1 MSNTNVNQTK
11 ILDYL
16 KKGVTLGKQF
26 FKSKSIARELGLST
40 NEVGTN
46 ISMLIDNSENIV
58 IEKWSY
64 SHRTTWRVYSAKEA
78 KERLFLERFG
88 EALTSILVINNYG
101 QFAHLIHRAVRD
113 LNVDS
118 ELVKNTLGVD
128 ELLRRDPD
136 GLILSGGPTMDR
148 IGNCKL
154 YVKEIDLPILGI
166 CLGHQLIAE
175 TFGGTVSKG
184 ASGGYAHIVVE
195 IIEPDDI
202 LVDTVSYT

>member
-64 SHRTTWRVYSAKEA
+64 SHGTTWRVYTAKEA
-78 KERLFLERFG
+78 
-88 EALTSILVINNYG
+88 
-101 QFAHLIHRAVRD
+101 
-113 LNVDS
+113 
-118 ELVKNTLGVD
+118 
-128 ELLRRDPD
+128 
-136 GLILSGGPTMDR
+136 
-148 IGNCKL
+148 
-154 YVKEIDLPILGI
+154 
-166 CLGHQLIAE
+166 
-175 TFGGTVSKG
+175 
-184 ASGGYAHIVVE
+184 
-195 IIEPDDI
+195 
-202 LVDTVSYT
+202 

>member
-1 MSNTNVNQTK
+1 MELFSRDD
-11 ILDYL
+11 LA
-16 KKGVTLGKQF
+16 GVFRKRSL
-26 FKSKSIARELGLST
+26 
-40 NEVGTN
+40 
-46 ISMLIDNSENIV
+46 
-58 IEKWSY
+58 
-64 SHRTTWRVYSAKEA
+64 RTTFFRTLWRGIDFDLS
-78 KERLFLERFG
+78 
-88 EALTSILVINNYG
+88 
-101 QFAHLIHRAVRD
+101 HRAVRD

-184 ASGGYAHIVVE
+184 ASGGYAH
-195 IIEPDDI
+195 
-202 LVDTVSYT
+202 